1 MHDGK
6 DQSFRFQTYSSVI
19 KKTKTIKIIV
29 ALKELNRNEN
39 NFFLKIAE
47 FHPNTLATMV
57 NILPLAQESSGFS
70 TVGLSRLK
78 WNILRL
84 NLIGVNYI
92 SLLSI

>member
-39 NFFLKIAE
+39 NFFSE
-47 FHPNTLATMV
+47 NCRV
-57 NILPLAQESSGFS
+57 SSEH
-70 TVGLSRLK
+70 VGD
-78 WNILRL
+78 NGEHFTFGAGIF
-84 NLIGVNYI
+84 G
-92 SLLSI
+92 LLDCRFIEIEVEYFTA